1 MNVLGDILNSGGD
14 VEDQEDYGFT
24 SLLFK
29 VYPTITDDIT
39 KKKLMNIK
47 LVNLISQRD
56 IQNIEKYYDEINWID
71 MIENKESDEIN
82 QIGENYENKSTDDI
96 EVLKLGALS
105 SKTYI
110 YNIKI

>member
-1 MNVLGDILNSGGD
+1 
-14 VEDQEDYGFT
+14 
-24 SLLFK
+24 
-29 VYPTITDDIT
+29 
-39 KKKLMNIK
+39 
-47 LVNLISQRD
+47 
-56 IQNIEKYYDEINWID
+56 

-82 QIGENYENKSTDDI
+82 QIGESYENKSTDDI